1 MLFVN
6 EKKGDNMTDQL
17 FNYAG
22 YSVTETGQTKAR
34 FGNDMVSRIK
44 KLTAKGNQDTWF
56 AELPQAMTKK
66 EASNYLLEREDIK
79 TNFDVRDALQKV
91 VYRNVPKST
100 RTVTAGNKVSATVT
114 VNEGAQSGN
123 SANNKMES

>member
-1 MLFVN
+1 
-6 EKKGDNMTDQL
+6 MTDQL
-17 FNYAG
+17 FKYAG
-22 YSVTETGQTKAR
+22 YSVTESGQTKAR

-114 VNEGAQSGN
+114 VNERAVSTGN
-123 SANNKMES
+123 DANNMES